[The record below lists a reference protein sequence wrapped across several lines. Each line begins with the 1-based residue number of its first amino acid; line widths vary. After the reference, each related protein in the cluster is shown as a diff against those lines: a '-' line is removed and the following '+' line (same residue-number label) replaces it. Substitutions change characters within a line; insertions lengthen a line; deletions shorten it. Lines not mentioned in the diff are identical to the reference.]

1 MASSRI
7 GFARMGWFA
16 GAAALAVAFS
26 GGPFTDRHGAR
37 AVAAAPNP
45 FCGTLTPLSLTPAMP
60 HAIKLHQGSGDQ
72 AFVDCIAWQEFIYL
86 NWRAQPG
93 SIGQPDRSASPASF
107 GRPVTSR
114 SAIEKT
120 VWESYHSA
128 DELFAPPA
136 LRGLKARPRRLLL
149 AATDKF
155 QGHAVSLN
163 GTQEATGGWLTS
175 RTGQLTFYEIRVD
188 NDEYEYFTDPNNNLT
203 SIAAQLACA
212 QSKFGLQLPHGK
224 FSIGTAPPESDVD
237 CRGNPRWYGDQIGAI
252 ELKAAWLPL
261 PNDPAVW
268 AKYLITVADVL
279 YPGTKTPQRDVV
291 VGLVGLHIIHKVP
304 GAQQFLWAT
313 FEHIDNAPDPSQAGS
328 PAPAVSGT
336 PGAWTYYDPHSTASP
351 NVQPGPPCPTPGCQP
366 YSVPVQVLRI
376 AAIPPQAVAATA
388 AFNALLANNPSV
400 FRNYELVNVQWP
412 SASVRVKPGARR
424 PLPDGGAVPALRSTT
439 PPQVANTTLETY
451 FQNHSCLYCHSG
463 ATIASQHI
471 EQVHGKP
478 LIEIV
483 NVKRRTPGWYSSDYS
498 FLFSNATR
506 P

>member
-1 MASSRI
+1 
-7 GFARMGWFA
+7 MGWFA
-16 GAAALAVAFS
+16 GAAVLAVAL
-26 GGPFTDRHGAR
+26 GAGPFTDRHGAP

-45 FCGTLTPLSLTPAMP
+45 FCETPTALSLTPTMPRAM
-60 HAIKLHQGSGDQ
+60 KLHPGLGDQ
-72 AFVDCIAWQEFIYL
+72 GFVDCIAWQEFIYL

-107 GRPVTSR
+107 GLPVTSR

-136 LRGLKARPRRLLL
+136 LRAVKARPGRLLL
-149 AATDKF
+149 AAIDKF
-155 QGHAVSLN
+155 QGNAVSLN

-175 RTGQLTFYEIRVD
+175 QTGQLTFYEIRID
-188 NDEYEYFTDPNNNLT
+188 NDEYAYFTDPNNNLT
-203 SIAAQLACA
+203 SVAAQVACA
-212 QSKFGLQLPHGK
+212 KSKFGLQLPHGK
-224 FSIGTAPPESDVD
+224 FSIGQASPQPDVD
-237 CRGNPRWYGDQIGAI
+237 CRGNTRWYGDQIGAI

-268 AKYLITVADVL
+268 SKYLITVADVL
-279 YPGTKTPQRDVV
+279 YPGTTTPKRDVV

-304 GAQQFLWAT
+304 GAEQFLWAT

-336 PGAWTYYDPHSTASP
+336 PGPWTYYNPQSTAPP
-351 NVQPGPPCPTPGCQP
+351 NVQPGVPCPAPGCQP

-376 AAIPPQAVAATA
+376 AAIPGQAVAATA
-388 AFNALLANNPSV
+388 AFNALLGNNPSV

-412 SASVRVKPGARR
+412 SASVAVKPGARR
-424 PLPDGGAVPALRSTT
+424 PLPNGGSVPALRSTI

-451 FQNHSCLYCHSG
+451 FQDHSCLFCHSG
-463 ATIASQHI
+463 ATIATPQTRT
-471 EQVHGKP
+471 VRGRP

-483 NVKRRTPGWYSSDYS
+483 NVRQRKPGGYGSDYS
-498 FLFSNATR
+498 FLFRNATR